1 MAKLFKKDRI
11 KFFVILVVV
20 SVLCSFLLMG
30 KIDNSVD
37 LISTLTSANYIC
49 LILNNIYIYYIYS
62 RTKKIKSIY
71 DKIIVRVGQDSFFNR
86 YLINVVID
94 IIVYFLIVIFPIYI
108 RAGINYSYITIL
120 IVYLILN
127 FASFFIQEIISM
139 LIFLTPKGNKF
150 IIIPVIMNF
159 GFHYFLIPFII
170 EKILV
175 L

>member
-1 MAKLFKKDRI
+1 MVKLFKKDRF
-11 KFFVILVVV
+11 KFLIILVVV

-30 KIDNSVD
+30 KIDDNVD
-37 LISTLTSANYIC
+37 LISTLTSSNYIC

-71 DKIIVRVGQDSFFNR
+71 DKIIVRVGQSSFFNK

-94 IIVYFLIVIFPIYI
+94 IIVYFLIVIFPIYF
-108 RAGINYSYITIL
+108 RVGINYSYITIL

-127 FASFFIQEIISM
+127 FSSFFIQEIISM
-139 LIFLTPKGNKF
+139 LIFLIPKGNKF
-150 IIIPVIMNF
+150 IIIPVFMNF